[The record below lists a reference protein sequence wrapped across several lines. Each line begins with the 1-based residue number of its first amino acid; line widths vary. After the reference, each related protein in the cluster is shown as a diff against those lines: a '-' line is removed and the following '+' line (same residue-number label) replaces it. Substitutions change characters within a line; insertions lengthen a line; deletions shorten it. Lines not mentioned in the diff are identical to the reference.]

1 VDLDGEMVKVLESLV
16 ADNEDLKRSSIEIQ
30 TLLQESR
37 DDVHALQQ
45 ELEELRNTP
54 PLNRDREKQAVC
66 SYSLSDLL
74 ALSRQAIYAPS
85 LLGQHPVLHLQ

>member
-1 VDLDGEMVKVLESLV
+1 VDQDGEMVKVLESLV
-16 ADNEDLKRSSIEIQ
+16 ADNEDLKRSSVEIQ

-54 PLNRDREKQAVC
+54 PLNREKHAVC
-66 SYSLSDLL
+66 SCSLSDLL
-74 ALSRQAIYAPS
+74 P
-85 LLGQHPVLHLQ
+85 